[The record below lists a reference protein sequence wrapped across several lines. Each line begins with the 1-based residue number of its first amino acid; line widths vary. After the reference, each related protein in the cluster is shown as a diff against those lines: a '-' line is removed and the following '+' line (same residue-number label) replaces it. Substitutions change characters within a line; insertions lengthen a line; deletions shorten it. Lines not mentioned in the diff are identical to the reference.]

1 MRNILL
7 GHSPALLLIGV
18 LSLLLRLSASGK
30 TPTYDEAVVKDR
42 LQEIEDPLF
51 ELKYNNVV
59 RGYITGYLIRNRRSA
74 ELITGRSLLYFPII
88 ESYLEAEGMPEKL
101 KYLPVVESALRPHAI
116 SPVGACG
123 LWQFMPGTASD
134 HGLRMDDY
142 VDERLDPH
150 KSTKAALGYLK
161 REYEKYGSW
170 QLALAAYN
178 GGSGRV
184 ARAVKR
190 GRSKDFW
197 RIRRYLPRETR
208 NYVPAY
214 IAATYLMEFY
224 KDHDITPDYP
234 ELELQITESI
244 KLYNAISFY
253 RIAQLTGLAIETIK
267 TLNPAYKR
275 DLIPANDRGH
285 YLILP
290 KRVMPAVEDYLEA
303 QRLDHF
309 STDLLDDDPVEAL
322 TDTPKEK
329 YERTLYYA
337 KEGETIAE
345 VAHKLKCSVHQLR
358 AWNPAQTDTLSNGQA
373 LVVYFPKELRRFQPF
388 KPVSPLKQLPT
399 RLPSGT
405 KALRSLKADE
415 VPTLGR
421 LRVFYTVQERQSL
434 REFAL
439 QRSYLFLPDLLN
451 LNPLDPDDKLRPGDA
466 VKAIWRG
473 Q

>member
-1 MRNILL
+1 
-7 GHSPALLLIGV
+7 
-18 LSLLLRLSASGK
+18 LSLLLSLSVSGK
-30 TPTYDEAVVKDR
+30 SPTYDEAVVKDR
-42 LQEIEDPLF
+42 LQQIEDPLF

-59 RGYITGYLIRNRRSA
+59 RGYITGYLIRNRRNA

-101 KYLPVVESALRPHAI
+101 KYLPVVESALRPYAI

-134 HGLRMDDY
+134 HGLRMDGY

-150 KSTKAALGYLK
+150 KSTRAALGYLK
-161 REYEKYGSW
+161 REYEKYGNW

-190 GRSKDFW
+190 GRSKNFW

-214 IAATYLMEFY
+214 IAATYLMEYY
-224 KDHDITPDYP
+224 KDHDIEPDYP

-244 KLYNAISFY
+244 KLYDAISFY
-253 RIAQLTGLAIETIK
+253 RIAQLTGLTIETIK
-267 TLNPAYKR
+267 MLNPAYKR
-275 DLIPANDRGH
+275 DLIPADERGH

-303 QRLDHF
+303 QRMDHF
-309 STDLLDDDPVEAL
+309 SADIFDDEPVEVLKAA
-322 TDTPKEK
+322 PKEK

-337 KEGETIAE
+337 KEGETMAE
-345 VAHKLKCSVHQLR
+345 VAQKLKCSVHQLK
-358 AWNPAQTDTLSNGQA
+358 AWNPAQPDSLSNGQA
-373 LVVYFPKELRRFQPF
+373 LVVYSPKELRRFQPF
-388 KPVSPLKQLPT
+388 KPVSPLKRLPT
-399 RLPSGT
+399 LQLGGIQT
-405 KALRSLKADE
+405 VHSLQTSE
-415 VPTLGR
+415 STTLGR
-421 LRVFYTVQERQSL
+421 RLYVFYTVQKRQSL

-451 LNPLDPDDKLRPGDA
+451 LNPLDPDDKLKPGDA
-466 VKAIWRG
+466 VKAIWRS

>member
-1 MRNILL
+1 MMRTKLL
-7 GHSPALLLIGV
+7 GCPSALLVGM
-18 LSLLLRLSASGK
+18 LSLLLSPPVSGK
-30 TPTYDEAVVKDR
+30 TPVYDEALVKDR
-42 LQEIEDPLF
+42 LQQIEDPLF

-59 RGYITGYLIRNRRSA
+59 RGYITGYLLRNRRSA

-88 ESYLEAEGMPEKL
+88 ESYLEAEGLPEKL
-101 KYLPVVESALRPHAI
+101 KYLPVVESALRPDAI

-134 HGLRMDDY
+134 HGMRMDNY

-150 KSTKAALGYLK
+150 KSTQAALGYLK
-161 REYEKYGSW
+161 REYKKYGSW

-190 GRSKDFW
+190 GRSKNFW

-214 IAATYLMEFY
+214 IAATYLMEY
-224 KDHDITPDYP
+224 YEDHDIEPDYP
-234 ELELQITESI
+234 ELELHITEYI
-244 KLYNAISFY
+244 QVYDAISFY
-253 RIAQLTGLAIETIK
+253 RIAQLTGLRIETIEK
-267 TLNPAYKR
+267 LNPAYKR
-275 DLIPANDRGH
+275 DLIPADERGH

-309 STDLLDDDPVEAL
+309 SADILDDEPVEAL
-322 TDTPKEK
+322 TDTLKEK

-337 KEGETIAE
+337 KEGETMAE
-345 VAHKLKCSVHQLR
+345 VAHKLKCSIHQLR
-358 AWNPAQTDTLSNGQA
+358 AWNSNQPDSLSSGQT

-388 KPVSPLKQLPT
+388 KPVPLLKRLPT
-399 RLPSGT
+399 LRPGGT
-405 KALRSLKADE
+405 KTISSLQAAE
-415 VPTLGR
+415 VPRLGR

-451 LNPLDPDDKLRPGDA
+451 LNPLDPDDKLKPGDA
-466 VKAIWRG
+466 VNAVWRS

>member
-1 MRNILL
+1 MRTILKGCPTVL
-7 GHSPALLLIGV
+7 LASLLVLLVSSPAT
-18 LSLLLRLSASGK
+18 GK

-88 ESYLEAEGMPEKL
+88 ESYLQAEGMPEKL

-214 IAATYLMEFY
+214 IAATYLMEHY
-224 KDHDITPDYP
+224 KDHDIAPDYP

-244 KLYNAISFY
+244 KLHNAISFY
-253 RIAQLTGLAIETIK
+253 RIAQLTGLTIETIE

-290 KRVMPAVEDYLEA
+290 KRVMPAVEDYLKA

-309 STDLLDDDPVEAL
+309 STDLLDDEPVEAL
-322 TDTPKEK
+322 TDAPKEK

-337 KEGETIAE
+337 TGGETMAQ

-358 AWNPAQTDTLSNGQA
+358 AWNPAQPDTLSDGQA
-373 LVVYFPKELRRFQPF
+373 LAVYFPKELRRFQPF
-388 KPVSPLKQLPT
+388 KPVPLLKRLPT
-399 RLPSGT
+399 LRPSGT
-405 KALRSLKADE
+405 KAIRPQQVDE
-415 VPTLGR
+415 VPKLGR
-421 LRVFYTVQERQSL
+421 LLVFYTVQERQSL

-439 QRSYLFLPDLLN
+439 KHSYIFLPDLLH
-451 LNPLDPDDKLRPGDA
+451 LNSLDPDDKLKPGDA
-466 VKAIWRG
+466 VKAVWRS

>member
-1 MRNILL
+1 MRTKLL
-7 GHSPALLLIGV
+7 GCPSALLIGM
-18 LSLLLRLSASGK
+18 LSLLLSPPVSGK
-30 TPTYDEAVVKDR
+30 TPVYDEALVKDR
-42 LQEIEDPLF
+42 LQQIEDPLF

-59 RGYITGYLIRNRRSA
+59 RGYITGYLFRNRRSA
-74 ELITGRSLLYFPII
+74 ELITGRSLLYLPII
-88 ESYLEAEGMPEKL
+88 EPYLEAEGLPEKL
-101 KYLPVVESALRPHAI
+101 KYLPVVESALRPDAI

-150 KSTKAALGYLK
+150 KSTQAALGYLK
-161 REYEKYGSW
+161 REYRKYGSW

-190 GRSKDFW
+190 GRSKNFW

-214 IAATYLMEFY
+214 IAATYLMEY
-224 KDHDITPDYP
+224 YEDHDIEPDYP
-234 ELELQITESI
+234 ELELHITESI
-244 KLYNAISFY
+244 QVYDAISFY
-253 RIAQLTGLAIETIK
+253 RIAQLTGLRIEMIEK
-267 TLNPAYKR
+267 LNPAYKR
-275 DLIPANDRGH
+275 DLIPADERGH

-309 STDLLDDDPVEAL
+309 SADILDDEPVEAL
-322 TDTPKEK
+322 TDTLKEK

-337 KEGETIAE
+337 KEGETMAE
-345 VAHKLKCSVHQLR
+345 VAHKLKCSIHQLK
-358 AWNPAQTDTLSNGQA
+358 AWNSNQPDSLSSGQT

-388 KPVSPLKQLPT
+388 KPVSPLKRLPT
-399 RLPSGT
+399 LRPGGT
-405 KALRSLKADE
+405 KTISSLQAAE
-415 VPTLGR
+415 VPKLGR

-451 LNPLDPDDKLRPGDA
+451 LNPLAPDDKLKPGDA
-466 VKAIWRG
+466 VKAVWRS